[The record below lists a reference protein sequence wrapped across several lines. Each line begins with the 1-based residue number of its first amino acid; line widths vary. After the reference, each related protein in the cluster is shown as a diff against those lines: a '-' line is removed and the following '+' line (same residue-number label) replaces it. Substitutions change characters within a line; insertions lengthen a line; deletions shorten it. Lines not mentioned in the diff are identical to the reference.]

1 MGASRGIVG
10 RMGDR
15 KTPRTG
21 GRLPSHP
28 SSGQLI
34 GGMLANLEHL
44 VTGQPRAVA
53 QIVEQYREP
62 WGSVD
67 GVTVEG
73 LDEPIERPQ
82 RPDRSRARL

>member
-1 MGASRGIVG
+1 
-10 RMGDR
+10 MGDQE
-15 KTPRTG
+15 TPQTG
-21 GRLPSHP
+21 RRLPSHP

>member
-1 MGASRGIVG
+1 
-10 RMGDR
+10 MGDQER
-15 KTPRTG
+15 TPHKDE
-21 GRLPSHP
+21 RLPSQP
-28 SSGQLI
+28 SGGQLI

-82 RPDRSRARL
+82 RPDRSCARL